1 MEVDVLEGY
10 GLPRAYID
18 LLKSRGFEEFNPVQA
33 EALARGYL
41 NGRNIVVAAPTGS
54 GKTLIG
60 EIALAK
66 AALSGNI
73 GVYLTPLRALA
84 SEKVEELRALED
96 LSLRIDI
103 TTGDYDKPAEE
114 LGSSDIVIATYERFD
129 SLLRLKP
136 SWIGRVK
143 TVVIDESHLI
153 SDPERGPIIEMIVA
167 RLLRGGAQLILL
179 SATIGNPEAL
189 SSWIGGELVVS
200 NWRPVKLVEG
210 FYDKHKDAVI
220 FPEQRVEAVEEIAGD
235 RILDPVLTSASK
247 LGYQTLV
254 FLHNRKK
261 VEEYAQKAS
270 QLINAQ
276 NNSQALKEALS
287 ILEESPSSL
296 ERRTLSEL
304 MKRGVAYHHAGLS
317 FPARGAVEEA
327 FRGRSLKLLFAT
339 PTLAAGVNLPA
350 RRVYVSIKRYDPSL
364 GRRANI
370 SVSEYK
376 QMAGRAGRPRY
387 DAIGEAVILDA
398 SSAKE
403 GLSYINGTPEDVGG
417 KTLVSRALRIHA
429 LSLIASGDANTLE
442 EIANMFSCTLSGIA
456 YSDDAALRHKILET
470 LDELEEMKMVH
481 RANGRFRATSIGIV
495 TSRMY
500 LDPYTVNLY
509 HRLRGQA
516 SPGDLFYLHA
526 ITLTPDYRRGMPYI
540 SERVLED
547 FEELAD
553 AIYERGDVPPPYS
566 SLYSYDE
573 WLESLLHALALF
585 DWISEKSEDEISKK
599 YTIGPGD
606 LYNMR
611 ETATWI
617 AYSLSYLEAMLGN
630 IEHARRLRTLSLRL
644 EKGVKEDAIELASL
658 KYIGRVRARVLIRN
672 GIRTLRD
679 LANTPPS
686 KIAGLPTFGPKI
698 VEEIYEQLRQMG
710 ILERNK

>member
-1 MEVDVLEGY
+1 MRVDALEGY
-10 GLPRAYID
+10 GLPRAYVD
-18 LLKSRGFEEFNPVQA
+18 LLRTRGIEELNPVQA

-41 NGRNIVVAAPTGS
+41 SGKNIVVVAPTGS

-60 EIALAK
+60 EIALVK
-66 AALSGNI
+66 AALSGGM

-84 SEKVEELRALED
+84 NERLEDFRALTN

-114 LGSSDIVIATYERFD
+114 LGGSDIVIATYERFD

-136 SWIGRVK
+136 RWIERVK
-143 TVVIDESHLI
+143 TVVIDEGHLI
-153 SDPERGPIIEMIVA
+153 SDPERGPIVEMIVA
-167 RLLRGGAQLILL
+167 RLLRRGVQLIIL

-189 SSWIGGELVVS
+189 SDWVGGELVVS
-200 NWRPVKLVEG
+200 DWRPVKLVEG
-210 FYDKHKDAVI
+210 FYDRHKGVVI
-220 FPEQRVEAVEEIAGD
+220 FPDQRVEAVEEIAGD
-235 RILDPVLTSASK
+235 PVLDPVLTSVTK
-247 LGYQTLV
+247 LGHQTLV

-261 VEEYAQKAS
+261 VEEYARRAS

-276 NNSQALKEALS
+276 NEPGVLKEALS
-287 ILEESPSSL
+287 MLEESPSLL
-296 ERRTLSEL
+296 ERKTLSEL

-317 FPARGAVEEA
+317 LPARRAVEEA
-327 FRGRSLKLLFAT
+327 FRGRGLRLLFAT

-350 RRVYVSIKRYDPSL
+350 RRVYVSIKRYDPLL

-370 SVSEYK
+370 SISEYK

-387 DAIGEAVILDA
+387 DTIGEAVILDA

-403 GLSYINGTPEDVGG
+403 GLSYINGAPEEVEGRL
-417 KTLVSRALRIHA
+417 LVSRALRIHS
-429 LSLIASGDANTLE
+429 LSLIASGDARTIDDIVN
-442 EIANMFSCTLSGIA
+442 IFNYTLSGISF
-456 YSDDAALRHKILET
+456 SDSTALRHKVMET
-470 LDELEEMKMVH
+470 LEELIQMDMVY
-481 RANGRFRATSIGIV
+481 RANGHFKATSIGVV

-509 HRLRGQA
+509 RKLKGPKP
-516 SPGDLFYLHA
+516 SGDLFYLHV
-526 ITLTPDYRRGMPYI
+526 ITLTPDYRRSMPYI

-547 FEELAD
+547 FEHLAD
-553 AIYERGDVPPPYS
+553 VFYERGDVPPPYS

-585 DWISEKSEDEISKK
+585 DWINEKSEDEISKK
-599 YTIGPGD
+599 YAIGPGD

-617 AYSLSYLEAMLGN
+617 AHSLSRLEAMLGN
-630 IEHARRLRTLSLRL
+630 VEFAKRLRTLSLRL

-658 KYIGRVRARVLIRN
+658 KYIGRVRARILIQH
-672 GIRTLRD
+672 GIRSLRD

-686 KIAGLPTFGPKI
+686 KIAELPTFGPKV
-698 VEEIYEQLRQMG
+698 VEAIYEQLREMG
-710 ILERNK
+710 ILKKSG